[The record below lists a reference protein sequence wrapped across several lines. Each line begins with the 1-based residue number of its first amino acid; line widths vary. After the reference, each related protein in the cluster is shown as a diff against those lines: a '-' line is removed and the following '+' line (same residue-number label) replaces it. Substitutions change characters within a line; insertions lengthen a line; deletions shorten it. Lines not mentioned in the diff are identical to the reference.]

1 MITRLEFKD
10 LDYHAYIEC
19 GLCGTKE
26 NLSDIKSKMEK
37 TDQNRW
43 FRVPFTGKY
52 ICPGCNK
59 KITE

>member
-1 MITRLEFKD
+1 
-10 LDYHAYIEC
+10 
-19 GLCGTKE
+19 
-26 NLSDIKSKMEK
+26 MEK